1 MISKLKEMNLD
12 ESLFKEALKI
22 QNFDFKDNVIKITD
36 KTIDFFESIN
46 LSQDLIFFF
55 KTFSFREEI
64 KFGSICFNCVN
75 RIRTEN
81 LEQENKEIYKK
92 DLLIIGSGANGDPIV
107 LNIKTMSV
115 GYIFHDILWEE
126 ENIEDLN
133 KIYIDLK
140 KSIGTFFYK
149 SITEEDF
156 PIDAYDAEDY
166 IK

>member
-1 MISKLKEMNLD
+1 MNLD

-22 QNFDFKDNVIKITD
+22 QNFDFKDNVIKVTD

-46 LSQDLIFFF
+46 LPQDLIIFF

-92 DLLIIGSGANGDPIV
+92 KLLHEALESEV
-107 LNIKTMSV
+107 YKKIK
-115 GYIFHDILWEE
+115 
-126 ENIEDLN
+126 EN
-133 KIYIDLK
+133 
-140 KSIGTFFYK
+140 
-149 SITEEDF
+149 F
-156 PIDAYDAEDY
+156 PDAELSDVEEV
-166 IK
+166 K

>member
-1 MISKLKEMNLD
+1 MNID
-12 ESLFKEALKI
+12 ESLFKKALKI
-22 QNFDFKDNVIKITD
+22 QNFDFKNDVVKVTD
-36 KTIDFFESIN
+36 KTIEFLESLN
-46 LSQDLIFFF
+46 LSKDLIDFF

-64 KFGSICFNCVN
+64 DFDSIYFNCVN
-75 RIRTEN
+75 RIRIEN
-81 LEQENKEIYKK
+81 LEEENKEIYKK

-107 LNIKTMSV
+107 VNIKTQNV

-133 KIYIDLK
+133 KVYIDLK
-140 KSIGTFFYK
+140 MSIGTFFYK

-156 PIDAYDAEDY
+156 PIDAYQAEDY

>member
-1 MISKLKEMNLD
+1 MNLD
-12 ESLFKEALKI
+12 EPLFKEALKI
-22 QNFDFKDNVIKITD
+22 QNFDFKDNAIKVTD

-46 LSQDLIFFF
+46 LSQDLMIFF

-64 KFGSICFNCVN
+64 EFGSIYFNCVN

-81 LEQENKEIYKK
+81 LEKENKEIYKK
-92 DLLIIGSGANGDPIV
+92 DLLIIGSGSNGDPIV
-107 LNIKTMSV
+107 LNTKTMSI
-115 GYIFHDILWEE
+115 GYIFHDILWEK

-140 KSIGTFFYK
+140 MSIGTFFYK
-149 SITEEDF
+149 SITEGNF